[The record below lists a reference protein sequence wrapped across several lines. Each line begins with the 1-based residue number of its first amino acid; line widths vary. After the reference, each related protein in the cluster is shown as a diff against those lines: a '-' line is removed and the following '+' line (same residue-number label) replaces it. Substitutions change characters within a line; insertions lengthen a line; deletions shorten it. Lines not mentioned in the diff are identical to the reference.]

1 MESAATFHV
10 IVQTPNGVIR
20 DPQVPDDQAEM
31 KAAETEEDSK
41 YENKL
46 ASKTAMTS
54 FTVTNKNI
62 RTRYNLTKKIF
73 SPLPLN
79 MLILYIIYLLRS

>member
-1 MESAATFHV
+1 VESAATFHET
-10 IVQTPNGVIR
+10 VQTPNGVIR
-20 DPQVPDDQAEM
+20 DPQVPDAEM
-31 KAAETEEDSK
+31 KAETEEDSK

-46 ASKTAMTS
+46 ASKSAMTS
-54 FTVTNKNI
+54 FTVTYKNI

-73 SPLPLN
+73 SLLPLN

>member
-31 KAAETEEDSK
+31 KVAETEEDSK

-46 ASKTAMTS
+46 ASKTA
-54 FTVTNKNI
+54 
-62 RTRYNLTKKIF
+62 IF
-73 SPLPLN
+73 RFLC
-79 MLILYIIYLLRS
+79 IVE